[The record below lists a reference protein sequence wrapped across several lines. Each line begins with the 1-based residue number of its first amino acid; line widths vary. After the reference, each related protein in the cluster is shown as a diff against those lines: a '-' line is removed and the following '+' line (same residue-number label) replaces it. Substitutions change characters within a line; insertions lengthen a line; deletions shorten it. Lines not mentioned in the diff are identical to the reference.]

1 MKIATILVPVDF
13 SDPSRAALD
22 AAIDLAKERKARL
35 HLLHCYRIDL
45 GWASPYGITLPP
57 TLGDEIKQAA
67 AAELKKWT
75 DDAVARGANAE
86 AHLSSLLPT
95 EGIERAAEQ
104 VGADLIVMGT
114 KGLTG
119 LRHVVLGSVAERTV
133 RHAPCSVLTVKLPDA
148 D

>member
-1 MKIATILVPVDF
+1 MKIETILVPVDF
-13 SDPSRAALD
+13 SDGARAALD
-22 AAIDLAKERKARL
+22 AAIDLAKERGARL

-45 GWASPYGITLPP
+45 GWASPYGVTLPP

-67 AAELKKWT
+67 SAELAKWT
-75 DDAVARGANAE
+75 EDAVARGANAE

-104 VGADLIVMGT
+104 LGADLIVMGT

-119 LRHVVLGSVAERTV
+119 LKHVVLGSVAERTV
-133 RHAPCSVLTVKLPDA
+133 RHAPCSVLTVKTA
-148 D
+148 